1 MCLRRF
7 REQTAVV
14 ARAAFRKPTLAMR
27 VRDELGEVFADG
39 AFIDAFGIR
48 GRPGISPGQL
58 AMVTVLQFAE
68 NLTDRQAAD
77 AVRGRIDW
85 KYGLGLDLTD
95 PGFDFSVLSQF
106 RTRLV
111 THDLEGMA
119 FEILLDRLVELGLV
133 TARGRQRTD
142 ATHVVAAVRDLN
154 RLEMVGE
161 TLRAALEALA
171 AAAPQWLTS
180 QIDAETIKRYGA
192 RIDEWRLPKDQAGRQ
207 KLAVQVGRDGY
218 RLLKAVADR
227 RAPAWLR
234 EIPAVDVLRQVWI
247 QQYTLSES
255 GRAVIWRDA
264 ETARAPAGQN
274 PDHLPVRHRRP
285 LQRETRHQLGRL
297 QGPHHRDLRQHPDR
311 RRHHRTRPC
320 RRT

>member
-1 MCLRRF
+1 MRPRVF
-7 REQTAVV
+7 AEVPEQTVAV

-27 VRDELGEVFADG
+27 VRDELGEVFTDE
-39 AFIDAFGIR
+39 AFLDAFGVR
-48 GRPGISPGQL
+48 GKPGISPGQL
-58 AMVTVLQFAE
+58 VMVTVLQFAE

-85 KYGLGLDLTD
+85 KYGLGLELTD

-111 THDLEGMA
+111 AHDLQTVA
-119 FEILLDRLVELGLV
+119 FEMLLERLVVRGLV
-133 TARGRQRTD
+133 AARGRQRTD

-171 AAAPQWLTS
+171 AAASQWLAG
-180 QIDAETIKRYGA
+180 QIDAAMVKRYGA

-207 KLAVQVGRDGY
+207 KLAVRTGRDGF
-218 RLLKAVADR
+218 RILKAVAGR

-234 EIPAVDVLRQVWI
+234 EIP
-247 QQYTLSES
+247 LSTCC
-255 GRAVIWRDA
+255 GRC
-264 ETARAPAGQN
+264 GSSS
-274 PDHLPVRHRRP
+274 
-285 LQRETRHQLGRL
+285 TRSASPGGR
-297 QGPHHRDLRQHPDR
+297 
-311 RRHHRTRPC
+311 
-320 RRT
+320 

>member
-1 MCLRRF
+1 LMSMRPRVLP
-7 REQTAVV
+7 EVPAQTVAV
-14 ARAAFRKPTLAMR
+14 ARAAFRNGSLAIR
-27 VRDELGEVFADG
+27 VRDELGEVFSDG
-39 AFIDAFGIR
+39 AFVDAFGIR
-48 GRPGISPGQL
+48 GKPGIAPGQL

-85 KYGLGLDLTD
+85 KYLLGLELTD

-111 THDLEGMA
+111 AHDLQGMA

-133 TARGRQRTD
+133 KGRGRQRTD

-171 AAAPQWLTS
+171 AAAPEWLTG
-180 QIDAETIKRYGA
+180 QIDAEVIKRYGA
-192 RIDEWRLPKDQAGRQ
+192 RIDEWRLPNDQAKRQ
-207 KLAVQVGRDGY
+207 KLAVGIGRDGY
-218 RLLKAVADR
+218 RLLVAVADR
-227 RAPAWLR
+227 RSPAWLR
-234 EIPAVDVLRQVWI
+234 EIPAVDVLRRVWV
-247 QQYTLSES
+247 QQYTRGES

-264 ETARAPAGQN
+264 DTHGLPPGRTRIIS
-274 PDHLPVRHRRP
+274 PVRH
-285 LQRETRHQLGRL
+285 
-297 QGPHHRDLRQHPDR
+297 
-311 RRHHRTRPC
+311 
-320 RRT
+320 